1 MKEYIAGGEQSICKL
16 LFTEAR
22 GGSADEFLRAET
34 MPFTLNIQLGTLEH
48 MEQAVSM
55 LSARVRFQ
63 KKHKGIHTH
72 LLYLRLYIL
81 IWKI

>member
-55 LSARVRFQ
+55 LSARV
-63 KKHKGIHTH
+63 
-72 LLYLRLYIL
+72 
-81 IWKI
+81 